1 MNLWKIDVS
10 LLKKCHKTSQHLLR
24 SSLFSSVGGFMLVVQ
39 DLATSEETD
48 SMNLQPG
55 QETSDSDANPGNSF
69 LHFFFFKSLFLIIFF
84 FLTFQFFV
92 FGLNFGI

>member
-1 MNLWKIDVS
+1 MEDVS

-69 LHFFFFKSLFLIIFF
+69 LHFFFFKVCSSSFF
-84 FLTFQFFV
+84 FF
-92 FGLNFGI
+92 